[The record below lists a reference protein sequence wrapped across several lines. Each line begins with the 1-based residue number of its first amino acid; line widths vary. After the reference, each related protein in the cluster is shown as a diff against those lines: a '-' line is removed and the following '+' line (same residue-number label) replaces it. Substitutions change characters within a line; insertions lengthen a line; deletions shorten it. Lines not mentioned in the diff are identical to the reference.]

1 MLIGTVKNFQT
12 EVIDYS
18 GKVLVDFWA
27 DWCGPCQAAGPVLEK
42 LATEYAGKVKFGKLD
57 VDKSPQSAGKFNV
70 MSIPT
75 VILFDKGEEKGR
87 LVGFPGEEGYKKL
100 IDSLPI

>member
-27 DWCGPCQAAGPVLEK
+27 DWCGPCQMLSPIIDELSQEK
-42 LATEYAGKVKFGKLD
+42 TDVKFVKVD
-57 VDKSPQSAGKFNV
+57 VDQETLIASQYNV
-70 MSIPT
+70 SSIPT
-75 VILFDKGEEKGR
+75 VLIFDHGK
-87 LVGFPGEEGYKKL
+87 LINTVVGFHQKPDYLEAL
-100 IDSLPI
+100 L